1 MKLFPASLAV
11 LLTTALMG
19 CMLFT
24 GPEERAL
31 RKNPSFREGYEDGC
45 AAAGGGANPR
55 EQPYRDDALYNSD
68 AAYRSGW
75 NDGHSVCRSQTNT
88 PALPG
93 GNPALSGVPGTD

>member
-1 MKLFPASLAV
+1 MKIARTILIVLFAAPLA
-11 LLTTALMG
+11 G
-19 CMLFT
+19 CMLFV

-31 RKNPSFREGYEDGC
+31 QKNPNFREGYEDGC

-75 NDGHSVCRSQTNT
+75 NDGLSVCRSQTNP
-88 PALPG
+88 PAG
-93 GNPALSGVPGTD
+93 GNPSLSGVPGGR